1 MSWENDDILPTEMPA
16 PAPAA
21 KPPSSAEKRRKA
33 KEIATAMKSIAAAKG
48 RSEKAGKMKRKDR
61 LEGVDVLDLADQGLD
76 ALPLDAE
83 GYATTRYLI
92 LRNNDLHT
100 LNAAALPR
108 GLIALDMRKNGL
120 RTIIGEFPATLE
132 YLFLDNNR
140 LREVPTYPESVV
152 ECTVTGN
159 PLRGDNIIEN
169 MLEDISERTILWL
182 TTEGE
187 RDKIAEEDLAELGPR
202 LLIYPDETYLKV
214 CMDSK
219 AFIRKSI
226 CRDQISDEYMDSHL
240 STTKHLL
247 LEVNNQDVVGMA
259 IFDVRADTIFVHLLC
274 ASPRAPGGG
283 TRLMKMLKQYMR
295 NHLSLTAIRLESV
308 AGAKAFYT
316 KIGFTPCF
324 DGHLCPME
332 YQRGRLT
339 PRRTSGSRK
348 AASGTANS
356 KTRKSKPK
364 TKPKM
369 D

>member
-1 MSWENDDILPTEMPA
+1 MSWENDDILPADIPA
-16 PAPAA
+16 VAPAA
-21 KPPSSAEKRRKA
+21 PKPSSAEKRRKA
-33 KEIATAMKSIAAAKG
+33 KEIASAMKSIVAAKG
-48 RSEKAGKMKRKDR
+48 RTERAGKMKRLER
-61 LEGVDVLDLADQGLD
+61 LEGPDVLDLASQGLD
-76 ALPLDAE
+76 SLPVDSPK
-83 GYATTRYLI
+83 YATAKYLV
-92 LRNNDLHT
+92 LRDNDIHT

-120 RTIIGEFPATLE
+120 RTITGDFPESLE

-140 LREVPTYPESVV
+140 LREVPTYPEGVV
-152 ECTVTGN
+152 ECTITGN
-159 PLRGDNIIEN
+159 PLRGDNVIQN
-169 MLEDISERTILWL
+169 MLEDITERTILWL

-187 RDKIAEEDLAELGPR
+187 RDKISEEDLAELGPR
-202 LLIYPDETYLKV
+202 LLIYPDDIYLKV

-219 AFIRKSI
+219 TFIRKSI

-247 LEVNNQDVVGMA
+247 IEVVNRDVVGMA

-295 NHLSLTAIRLESV
+295 NHPQLAAIRLESV

-332 YQRGRLT
+332 F
-339 PRRTSGSRK
+339 RRVGLSSRSGSRK
-348 AASGTANS
+348 SARASGS
-356 KTRKSKPK
+356 KTRKTKPK
-364 TKPKM
+364 T